1 MPVIHPHTLGM
12 QRVKVGR
19 YAVVA
24 RHDQIRLGLFDC
36 LPERIRWPI
45 GPINIDPV
53 GRAHL
58 VDRVIFRC
66 HHCDSEVR
74 LLEGDR

>member
-1 MPVIHPHTLGM
+1 MPVTQPHTLGM

-19 YAVVA
+19 DAVVT
-24 RHDQIRLGLFDC
+24 RHDQFRLGLFDC
-36 LPERIRWPI
+36 LPERSRWPI
-45 GPINIDPV
+45 WPININLV